1 MLFMK
6 FCIFWRLKTKL
17 TKSRT
22 LKKAKISVWEFQDS
36 PKLISHKVWVIWKSW
51 NFHTVLKAKCG
62 NLKFFLHLHF
72 RLKIKNEIIFS
83 LYFRFSVGMG
93 FSIVYGALLTKTNRI
108 SRIFHSASQSARRPS
123 YISPKSQ
130 LIITAVLVSVQFLAT
145 LVWIVAAFPNAQKVY
160 PQRSEV
166 RQFFSFTQCTMLQ
179 KLSKCEVK
187 AWLCWNLIIFPALKL
202 CLKSNIGKFRWSKNV
217 IFGNF
222 RDSEIWI
229 LVNLAIEK
237 CSNWLKS
244 KIQNP

>member
-1 MLFMK
+1 
-6 FCIFWRLKTKL
+6 
-17 TKSRT
+17 
-22 LKKAKISVWEFQDS
+22 
-36 PKLISHKVWVIWKSW
+36 
-51 NFHTVLKAKCG
+51 
-62 NLKFFLHLHF
+62 
-72 RLKIKNEIIFS
+72 
-83 LYFRFSVGMG
+83 MG

-187 AWLCWNLIIFPALKL
+187 AWLCRSLIILSSLRFYV
-202 CLKSNIGKFRWSKNV
+202 KSNFAVFKWFKNV
-217 IFGNF
+217 IFGNSNDPEF
-222 RDSEIWI
+222 WF
-229 LVNLAIEK
+229 LVKWATF
-237 CSNWLKS
+237 KS
-244 KIQNP
+244 QTY

>member
-1 MLFMK
+1 MLSWIPASK
-6 FCIFWRLKTKL
+6 
-17 TKSRT
+17 
-22 LKKAKISVWEFQDS
+22 EFYTENS
-36 PKLISHKVWVIWKSW
+36 NS
-51 NFHTVLKAKCG
+51 
-62 NLKFFLHLHF
+62 LKF
-72 RLKIKNEIIFS
+72 NIFS
-83 LYFRFSVGMG
+83 YYRFSVGMG

-187 AWLCWNLIIFPALKL
+187 AAQC
-202 CLKSNIGKFRWSKNV
+202 
-217 IFGNF
+217 GNF
-222 RDSEIWI
+222 TICLPFRSYVKANSCE
-229 LVNLAIEK
+229 
-237 CSNWLKS
+237 LKH
-244 KIQNP
+244 

>member
-1 MLFMK
+1 
-6 FCIFWRLKTKL
+6 
-17 TKSRT
+17 
-22 LKKAKISVWEFQDS
+22 
-36 PKLISHKVWVIWKSW
+36 
-51 NFHTVLKAKCG
+51 
-62 NLKFFLHLHF
+62 
-72 RLKIKNEIIFS
+72 
-83 LYFRFSVGMG
+83 MG

-187 AWLCWNLIIFPALKL
+187 AWYCCNLIILPPLRFYV
-202 CLKSNIGKFRWSKNV
+202 KSYFDDFKASK
-217 IFGNF
+217 IAFL
-222 RDSEIWI
+222 EI
-229 LVNLAIEK
+229 LVNLGLEK
-237 CSNWLKS
+237 WLKLT
-244 KIQNP
+244 KIII